1 VYGVSSGTKIPA
13 KGVDRMKKK
22 SFCILLSTIVSCVVL
37 CSQARAQ
44 VGPTPPGQAAR
55 GYGSTQ
61 KYICSTYERIVCGD
75 YWNGTAVN
83 VFIPAKLKHGSRAP
97 VVLFLHG
104 YLAVF
109 PDLYL
114 DAIKHMTNQGYIVV
128 FPTYNLLN
136 PFQLIADTDQ
146 NVMLRRAIDNA
157 NRGLAIA
164 GSRAELDNMIVF
176 GHSLG
181 GLFSVCWNGAG
192 GPRVREVVSANLA
205 TDSAQGLPDFIKPF
219 IKIIPVD
226 WRGYA
231 AKVDI
236 PVMIL
241 TGNQDTISG
250 VPQATDMYNALT
262 AAPSR
267 VLYCLQGDDHGQ
279 PALMADHNASM
290 TWFIP
295 CLGWILNFAG
305 GAPVLNAMDYRY
317 CWAAMDAAMAGKADL
332 RFDMGA
338 WSDGVRVKP
347 VLQLAP

>member
-1 VYGVSSGTKIPA
+1 MKGSGI
-13 KGVDRMKKK
+13 MKRRYT
-22 SFCILLSTIVSCVVL
+22 CILLATIAVCVAL
-37 CSQARAQ
+37 GSQALAQ
-44 VGPTPPGQAAR
+44 VGPTPPGQPDR
-55 GYGSTQ
+55 GYGSKK
-61 KYICSTYERIVCGD
+61 KYICSTYERIVGGD
-75 YWNGTAVN
+75 YWEGTAVN
-83 VFIPAKLKHGSRAP
+83 VFIPARLKHGSSAP

-109 PDLYL
+109 PELYL

-128 FPTYNLLN
+128 FPAYNLLN
-136 PFQLIADTDQ
+136 PFKLLADTDQ
-146 NVMLRRAIDNA
+146 NVMLQRAIDNA

-164 GSRAELDNMIVF
+164 GSRAELGNMIVF

-205 TDSAQGLPDFIKPF
+205 TDSNQGLPDFIKPF

-241 TGNQDTISG
+241 AGNQDTISG
-250 VPQATDMYNALT
+250 VSQATDMYNALT

-267 VLYCLQGDDHGQ
+267 VLYCAQGDDHGQ
-279 PALMADHNASM
+279 PALMADHNASL

-295 CLGWILNFAG
+295 CLGWILQAAG
-305 GAPVLNAMDYRY
+305 GAAVLNAMDYRY
-317 CWAAMDAAMAGKADL
+317 YWAALDAAMAGKTKL

-338 WSDGVRVKP
+338 WSDGVAVKP
-347 VLQLAP
+347 ILQLAP

>member
-1 VYGVSSGTKIPA
+1 M
-13 KGVDRMKKK
+13 KGIDKMKKRT
-22 SFCILLSTIVSCVVL
+22 FWVLLAAIFSCVVL
-37 CSQARAQ
+37 GSQALAQ
-44 VGPTPPGQAAR
+44 VGPTPPEQPVR
-55 GYGSTQ
+55 GYGSAQ
-61 KYICSTYERIVCGD
+61 KYICSTYERIVYGD
-75 YWNGTAVN
+75 YWEGTAVN
-83 VFIPAKLKHGSRAP
+83 VFIPARLKHGSKAP

-136 PFQLIADTDQ
+136 PFQLITDTDQ
-146 NVMLRRAIDNA
+146 NVMLQRAIDNA
-157 NRGLAIA
+157 NRGLAEV
-164 GSRAELDNMIVF
+164 GSRAELDNMIAF

-181 GLFSVCWNGAG
+181 GLFSICWNGAG
-192 GPRVREVVSANLA
+192 GPRVREVVSANLV
-205 TDSAQGLPDFIKPF
+205 TDSSEGLPDFIKPF

-226 WRGYA
+226 WQGYA
-231 AKVDI
+231 ANVDI

-241 TGNQDTISG
+241 TGDQDTISG
-250 VPQATDMYNALT
+250 APQATEMYNALT

-279 PALMADHNASM
+279 PALMADHNASL

-295 CLGWILNFAG
+295 CLGWLLNFAG
-305 GAPVLNAMDYRY
+305 GAPVLNAMDYRFY
-317 CWAAMDAAMAGKADL
+317 WAAMDAAIAGKARL
-332 RFDMGA
+332 RFDMGN
-338 WSDGVRVKP
+338 WSDGVPVKP